1 MPNTTFKEYAL
12 QKAICKY
19 IEIKYPHVLFLSD
32 TVASVRLT
40 PQQGAR
46 NKAIQKRD
54 FSCPDLII
62 LQPNDKFH
70 GLMMELKVNSPYT
83 KEGNLKKQS
92 VEVKVAGKVV
102 DKYDHLEEQDRALRK
117 LRERGY
123 WADFVW
129 SIDDAMRI
137 IDKYLEDKL

>member
-1 MPNTTFKEYAL
+1 
-12 QKAICKY
+12 
-19 IEIKYPHVLFLSD
+19 
-32 TVASVRLT
+32 
-40 PQQGAR
+40 
-46 NKAIQKRD
+46 
-54 FSCPDLII
+54 
-62 LQPNDKFH
+62 
-70 GLMMELKVNSPYT
+70 
-83 KEGNLKKQS
+83 

-123 WADFVW
+123 WAGFVW